1 MLAVTPPPMP
11 GSDREILAMALAD
24 ELVLASQ
31 RLGDLAFDLASDE
44 VTLRRHLTSL
54 QEVDRVTQMQLAIAD
69 LLRAG
74 PAAPAA
80 IQSVTL
86 DEMRQR
92 LLRRM
97 EAGFG

>member
-1 MLAVTPPPMP
+1 MLAVTPPLP
-11 GSDREILAMALAD
+11 GSDRETLALALAD

-31 RLGDLAFDLASDE
+31 RLGDLAYDLASDE

-54 QEVDRVTQMQLAIAD
+54 QEVDRVTQMQLAIAE

-74 PAAPAA
+74 PDA
-80 IQSVTL
+80 INAVTL

-92 LLRRM
+92 LLLRM
-97 EAGFG
+97 EAAIG

>member
-1 MLAVTPPPMP
+1 MLAITPPAPRCER
-11 GSDREILAMALAD
+11 DTLALAMAD
-24 ELVLASQ
+24 ELLLASQ
-31 RLGDLAFDLASDE
+31 RLADLAYDLASDE

-74 PAAPAA
+74 PDAPAA
-80 IQSVTL
+80 VNAVTL

-97 EAGFG
+97 DGVGG